1 MIPNIVIPIPTPI
14 IRGRG
19 VGNIE
24 NLDKGVISLLLA
36 IFVVSIIVALIGY
49 LYDGIKTKSWRL
61 SDFNERCMATELGL
75 MFAVGDL
82 VIGATIGVF
91 VLIKSWL

>member
-1 MIPNIVIPIPTPI
+1 MIPNIVVPMPMPVIV
-14 IRGRG
+14 GRG
-19 VGNIE
+19 GGNIE

-49 LYDGIKTKSWRL
+49 LYDVIKTKNWRL
-61 SDFNERCMATELGL
+61 SDFNERCMATEFGL
-75 MFAVGDL
+75 MFAVVDL